1 MKVTRKQLDN
11 IIKENLLLEFSPTMF
26 TFSKGKAMLSF
37 LTSFFDDDEPAMIV
51 AAKNIASYYDGDC
64 DTMKSDIEEIFNSD
78 KLISTMISL
87 GTPMIKSLD
96 IKDKK
101 IEPSLF
107 DKILNKEVVGC
118 DTEVIDSFKKLGFKV
133 AEELVKTGNFND
145 YQIAKDYRAGE
156 FDHFKV

>member
-1 MKVTRKQLDN
+1 MRITRKQLDN

-37 LTSFFDDDEPAMIV
+37 LTSFFDDNEPGMIA

-78 KLISTMISL
+78 KLISKMISL

>member
-1 MKVTRKQLDN
+1 MRITRKQLDN

-37 LTSFFDDDEPAMIV
+37 LTSFFNDDESGMIA

-64 DTMKSDIEEIFNSD
+64 SEMKADIEEIFNSNT
-78 KLISTMISL
+78 LIKAMIKFGS
-87 GTPMIKSLD
+87 PMIKSLD

>member
-1 MKVTRKQLDN
+1 MRITRKQLDN

-37 LTSFFDDDEPAMIV
+37 LTSFFNDDESGMIA

-64 DTMKSDIEEIFNSD
+64 SEMIADIEEIFNSNTLIKAMI
-78 KLISTMISL
+78 KLGS
-87 GTPMIKSLD
+87 PMIKSLD

-107 DKILNKEVVGC
+107 DKILSKEVIGC
-118 DTEVIDSFKKLGFKV
+118 DTDVINSFKKLGFKV
-133 AEELVKTGNFND
+133 AEELVLTGDFSD
-145 YQIAKDYRAGE
+145 YQIAKDYKAKK
-156 FDHFKV
+156 FDYLKA